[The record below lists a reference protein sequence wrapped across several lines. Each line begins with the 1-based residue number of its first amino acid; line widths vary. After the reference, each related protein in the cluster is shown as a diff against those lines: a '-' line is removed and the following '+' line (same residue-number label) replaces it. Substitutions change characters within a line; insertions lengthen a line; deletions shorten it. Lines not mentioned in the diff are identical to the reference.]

1 MVQLI
6 RAKFAGAQ
14 PERVL
19 MDGRT
24 TIEVARVA
32 DHRGGAACVRW
43 RVAQVVMLGSAADKC
58 PLWGQ
63 PGPHLLEVRISQF
76 DTTANIGGC
85 SAVPSVP
92 PLL

>member
-1 MVQLI
+1 MMVQLI

-32 DHRGGAACVRW
+32 DHRGGAACAGGSPTNVR
-43 RVAQVVMLGSAADKC
+43 
-58 PLWGQ
+58 
-63 PGPHLLEVRISQF
+63 F
-76 DTTANIGGC
+76 GGNPDHIC
-85 SAVPSVP
+85 SR
-92 PLL
+92 